1 MKIKI
6 LTVCMTFLISSSAFA
21 ETEFTKLAQT
31 GFQFLSVISD
41 ARGAAMAGAMTTLP
55 YGSGSLFFNPAGM
68 AQMQGA
74 VDVMASKNTW
84 IADINHTTMS
94 IAFNP
99 ANNKYG
105 VFGFSAQSVNYGDMQ
120 GTMVWGHEPG
130 WIETHTISP
139 SALAIGA
146 GYAVS
151 LSDRFS
157 VGAQAKYA
165 VQQLGKGVVEVNPPD
180 FGVDDSLAVQKFST
194 SAIAFDFGTLFNTG
208 FKGITFGMNV
218 RNFSNEIAF
227 INENFQLPLT
237 FTMGLSMDFIDLVPN
252 FADAHSLMLSV
263 DAVHPRSYPEYI
275 NLGMEYKLLDMLY
288 LRYGFLHNRD
298 ERNSSFGFGVSRF
311 GLGVDYAYI
320 PFGILD
326 EVQMIT
332 VRFTY

>member
-1 MKIKI
+1 MKIKK
-6 LTVCMTFLISSSAFA
+6 LTICMVLVLTSSAFA
-21 ETEFTKLAQT
+21 DQEFTKLAQT

-41 ARGAAMAGAMTTLP
+41 ARGAALAGAMTTTP

-68 AQMQGA
+68 AEMQGA

-105 VFGFSAQSVNYGDMQ
+105 VFGLSVQSVSYGEIQ
-120 GTMVWGHEPG
+120 GTMVWGHDPG
-130 WIETHTISP
+130 WIETHTITP

-146 GYAVS
+146 GYAIR

-157 VGAQAKYA
+157 VGGQAKYA
-165 VQQLGKGVVEVNPPD
+165 LQQLGKGAVEVHPESTLE
-180 FGVDDSLAVQKFST
+180 DDSLGVQKFST
-194 SAIAFDFGTLFNTG
+194 SAVAFDFGTLFKTG
-208 FKGITFGMNV
+208 FKGIAFGMNV

-227 INENFQLPLT
+227 LKENFQLPLT
-237 FTMGLSMDFIDLVPN
+237 FTMGLSMDLIDLIPN
-252 FADAHSLMLSV
+252 FSDAHSLMMSV

-288 LRYGFLHNRD
+288 LRYGFMHNRD
-298 ERNSSFGFGVSRF
+298 ERASAFGFGVSRF

>member
-1 MKIKI
+1 MKNKM
-6 LTVCMTFLISSSAFA
+6 LALLMTLLLSSTAFA
-21 ETEFTKLAQT
+21 EFTKLAQT

-41 ARGAAMAGAMTTLP
+41 ARGAALAGAMTTMP

-68 AQMQGA
+68 AEMKGN
-74 VDVMASKNTW
+74 VDVVASKNTW

-94 IAFNP
+94 MAFKP
-99 ANNKYG
+99 ANEQLG
-105 VFGFSAQSVNYGDMQ
+105 VIGLTAQSVNYGEMQ

-130 WIETHTISP
+130 WIETHTIQP
-139 SALAIGA
+139 SALSLGV
-146 GYAVS
+146 GYATR

-157 VGAQAKYA
+157 IGGQAKYA
-165 VQQLGKGVVEVNPPD
+165 VQQLGSGVVEIHPTQL
-180 FGVDDSLAVQKFST
+180 GVEDSLSVQKFQT
-194 SAIAFDFGTLFNTG
+194 SAIAFDFGTLFHTG
-208 FKGITFGMNV
+208 FKGISFGMNV
-218 RNFSNEIAF
+218 RNFSNEISYLE
-227 INENFQLPLT
+227 ENFQLPLT
-237 FTMGLSMDFIDLVPN
+237 FTMGLSMDIMDLVPS
-252 FADAHSLMLSV
+252 FADGHSLMMSL
-263 DAVHPRSYPEYI
+263 DAVHPRSYPEHLNI
-275 NLGMEYKLLDMLY
+275 GLEYNLLDMLY